1 MFNQLKYDR
10 LSQYKRK
17 EEYMGVY
24 YNFYLDKNIGD
35 DKWLSINVDDTD
47 IIYYMRS
54 RHWLYDEYSV
64 GLPLNFKYLS
74 QDYQEKNFERYNSLS
89 DSEKAYCFNFYEM
102 DLDRMKTDYDNDIHA
117 YAGIIS
123 KNSYKHLLT
132 NCDYNAKIIEE
143 KVYANMNPEIKEN
156 YMYYEWDDSCSEYYF
171 LYEIMPIIEKAL
183 KDNNLEYKNVR
194 LLCNIC

>member
-1 MFNQLKYDR
+1 
-10 LSQYKRK
+10 
-17 EEYMGVY
+17 MGVY

-35 DKWLSINVDDTD
+35 DKWLSIIVDDTD

-102 DLDRMKTDYDNDIHA
+102 DLDRMKTDYDNDIHVH
-117 YAGIIS
+117 AGIIS
-123 KNSYKHLLT
+123 KNSYYFSFVVSDGIVDTVTYELG
-132 NCDYNAKIIEE
+132 NRAKRFETAVLRDFGIRRIEGF
-143 KVYANMNPEIKEN
+143 I
-156 YMYYEWDDSCSEYYF
+156 DSKISVVKF
-171 LYEIMPIIEKAL
+171 
-183 KDNNLEYKNVR
+183 
-194 LLCNIC
+194 

>member
-1 MFNQLKYDR
+1 
-10 LSQYKRK
+10 
-17 EEYMGVY
+17 MGVY

-35 DKWLSINVDDTD
+35 DKWLSIIVDDTD
-47 IIYYMRS
+47 IIYYIRS
-54 RHWLYDEYSV
+54 SHWLYDEYSV
-64 GLPLNFKYLS
+64 GLPLNFKNLS

-117 YAGIIS
+117 HAGIIS

-143 KVYANMNPEIKEN
+143 KIYANMNPEIKEN
-156 YMYYEWDDSCSEYYF
+156 YMYYEWDDSCSEYYY

>member
-1 MFNQLKYDR
+1 
-10 LSQYKRK
+10 
-17 EEYMGVY
+17 MGVY

-102 DLDRMKTDYDNDIHA
+102 DLDRMKEDYENNIHA

-123 KNSYKHLLT
+123 KNSYKHLQT
-132 NCDYNAKIIEE
+132 DCDYNAKIIDEE
-143 KVYANMNPEIKEN
+143 VYANMDPDIKEN
-156 YMYYEWDDSCSEYYF
+156 YMYYEWDDSCSEYYY